1 MQFLIDFISAG
12 WHLLEESS
20 LYILLGLLVAGL
32 LKIFLSPNYVAT
44 HLGRGKIKS
53 VFKAALLGVPIPLCS
68 CGVLPAAA
76 ELKRQGANKGATTA
90 FLISTPESGADSIA
104 VSWALLDPLMTVAR
118 PVAAFISAFVA
129 GILENLMGDKE
140 QPAAPAPLPMAPP
153 TVAPCSDDRCGCHN
167 NRSDSKENKLLV
179 GLRYAINEIWG
190 DLAGWF
196 FIGIGIAAA
205 ITIAV
210 PDDFINRHLGGGIGS
225 MLLMLVAGVP
235 MYICATASTPIAAAM
250 ILKGVSPGAALVFLL
265 AGPATNIAALAVLVK
280 ILGKKG
286 VTIYFASIAVV
297 SVLCG
302 LALDGIYFSLGLSA
316 VATIGQVSETLPH
329 WMMVGAT
336 LILLILSGRHLF
348 RVYRPRAHHNH

>member
-1 MQFLIDFISAG
+1 
-12 WHLLEESS
+12 
-20 LYILLGLLVAGL
+20 
-32 LKIFLSPNYVAT
+32 
-44 HLGRGKIKS
+44 
-53 VFKAALLGVPIPLCS
+53 
-68 CGVLPAAA
+68 
-76 ELKRQGANKGATTA
+76 
-90 FLISTPESGADSIA
+90 
-104 VSWALLDPLMTVAR
+104 
-118 PVAAFISAFVA
+118 
-129 GILENLMGDKE
+129 
-140 QPAAPAPLPMAPP
+140 
-153 TVAPCSDDRCGCHN
+153 
-167 NRSDSKENKLLV
+167 
-179 GLRYAINEIWG
+179 
-190 DLAGWF
+190 LAGWF

-286 VTIYFASIAVV
+286 VTIYLASIAVV